1 MSTDDTNY
9 FNVNKYGRDKGVVD
23 DAMVDASDAYA
34 NFHQM
39 ILSFLHVGSGN
50 SVFFKAFVT
59 ELNNSF
65 TCEWQNNRVY
75 GRTDPIQT
83 YGGTARSLSLGFDVP
98 ASSVTEAYEN
108 LGRVSKLAQMLYP
121 NYTQATEN
129 GAKIISK
136 APLVRVK
143 LMNLITNER
152 EIEEYHSATYRDSE
166 PAIRG
171 ADIETVVS
179 ERKVMSP
186 NSDKS
191 PFQLFDEYQTSPN
204 PENGLLCAIKSMSYS
219 SDLQSMQVF
228 EKAPN
233 TVLPQSIKV
242 TLSLDVI
249 HEETLGF
256 EGSEF
261 TSPSF
266 PHKITLSDS
275 TNKIP
280 TDQNFKDIITRI
292 DEDERNQAKE
302 DERIAA
308 KNRLLRKMGRNQ
320 ANSRV
325 SDTAGEVFDKIN
337 VFGKNKNN

>member
-9 FNVNKYGRDKGVVD
+9 FNVNKYGRDKGVIN
-23 DAMVDASDAYA
+23 DAMTDASDAYA

-59 ELNNSF
+59 ELSNNFS
-65 TCEWQNNRVY
+65 CEWQANNVY

-83 YGGTARSLSLGFDVP
+83 YGGTTRSLSLAFDVP

-152 EIEEYHSATYRDSE
+152 DPGQFSDEALESLSIMGASAKKLKAAKDS
-166 PAIRG
+166 PQ
-171 ADIETVVS
+171 
-179 ERKVMSP
+179 K
-186 NSDKS
+186 
-191 PFQLFDEYQTSPN
+191 LFDEYQTSPN
-204 PENGLLCAIKSMSYS
+204 PENGLLCAIKSMSYN
-219 SDLQSMQVF
+219 SDLQSIQVF

-256 EGSEF
+256 EGSQF

-280 TDQNFKDIITRI
+280 TDQNFKDILTRI

-308 KNRLLRKMGRNQ
+308 QNRLLRKMGRNA
-320 ANSRV
+320 ANNRV
-325 SDTAGEVFDKIN
+325 SNYVSDIFGSNKDK
-337 VFGKNKNN
+337 

>member
-9 FNVNKYGRDKGVVD
+9 FNVNKYGRDKGVIN
-23 DAMVDASDAYA
+23 DAMTDSSDAYA

-65 TCEWQNNRVY
+65 SCEWQANNVY

-83 YGGTARSLSLGFDVP
+83 YAGTTRSISLAFDVP
-98 ASSVTEAYEN
+98 ASTVTEAYEN

-121 NYTQATEN
+121 NYTQGVEN

-152 EIEEYHSATYRDSE
+152 E
-166 PAIRG
+166 P
-171 ADIETVVS
+171 TVEFEGWGV
-179 ERKVMSP
+179 ERPKP
-186 NSDKS
+186 KS
-191 PFQLFDEYQTSPN
+191 KQQIFEDYQTSPD
-204 PENGLLCAIKSMSYS
+204 PENGILCAIKSMSYN
-219 SDLQSMQVF
+219 SDLQSIQVF

-256 EGSEF
+256 EGTTF
-261 TSPSF
+261 MSPSF
-266 PHKITLSDS
+266 PHKIELQEDS
-275 TNKIP
+275 KITGRGVP
-280 TDQNFKDIITRI
+280 TDQNFKDIITRL

-308 KNRLLRKMGRNQ
+308 QNRLLRKMGRNA
-320 ANSRV
+320 ANNRLSNY
-325 SDTAGEVFDKIN
+325 AGEVFDKIK
-337 VFGKNKNN
+337 KN

>member
-9 FNVNKYGRDKGVVD
+9 FNVNKYGRDKGVIN
-23 DAMVDASDAYA
+23 DAMTDASDAYA

-59 ELNNSF
+59 ELSNNFS
-65 TCEWQNNRVY
+65 CEWQANNVY

-83 YGGTARSLSLGFDVP
+83 YGGTTRSLSLAFDVP

-121 NYTQATEN
+121 NYTQGTES

-152 EIEEYHSATYRDSE
+152 EPAEELDVASQSIRDYRF
-166 PAIRG
+166 
-171 ADIETVVS
+171 
-179 ERKVMSP
+179 ERFGSKSR
-186 NSDKS
+186 SKSSKS

-204 PENGLLCAIKSMSYS
+204 PENGLLCAIKSMSYN
-219 SDLQSMQVF
+219 SDLQNIQVF

-266 PHKITLSDS
+266 PHKITISDS
-275 TNKIP
+275 NNKIP
-280 TDQNFKDIITRI
+280 TDQNFKDILTRI

-302 DERIAA
+302 DERVAA
-308 KNRLLRKMGRNQ
+308 QNRLLRKMGRNA
-320 ANSRV
+320 ANNRV
-325 SDTAGEVFDKIN
+325 SNYVSDIFGSDKD
-337 VFGKNKNN
+337 

>member
-83 YGGTARSLSLGFDVP
+83 YGGTARSLSLAFDVP
-98 ASSVTEAYEN
+98 ASTVTEAYEN

-152 EIEEYHSATYRDSE
+152 EADEFVSGYGKLLGGEIKSQTDS
-166 PAIRG
+166 
-171 ADIETVVS
+171 
-179 ERKVMSP
+179 
-186 NSDKS
+186 KS

-280 TDQNFKDIITRI
+280 TDQNFKDILTRI

>member
-9 FNVNKYGRDKGVVD
+9 FNVNKYGRDKGVIN
-23 DAMVDASDAYA
+23 DAMTDASDAYA

-59 ELNNSF
+59 ELSNNFS
-65 TCEWQNNRVY
+65 CEWQANNVY

-83 YGGTARSLSLGFDVP
+83 YGGTTRSLSLAFDVP

-152 EIEEYHSATYRDSE
+152 EIEEYHSATYKNSKQV
-166 PAIRG
+166 IRG
-171 ADIETVVS
+171 DDTKTVVT

-204 PENGLLCAIKSMSYS
+204 PENGLLCAIKSMSYN
-219 SDLQSMQVF
+219 SDLQNIQVF

-266 PHKITLSDS
+266 PHKITISDS
-275 TNKIP
+275 NNKIP
-280 TDQNFKDIITRI
+280 TDQNFKDILTRI

-302 DERIAA
+302 DERVAA
-308 KNRLLRKMGRNQ
+308 QNRLLRKMGRNA
-320 ANSRV
+320 ANNRLSNYV
-325 SDTAGEVFDKIN
+325 GNIFGNDSDK
-337 VFGKNKNN
+337 

>member
-9 FNVNKYGRDKGVVD
+9 FNVNKYGRDKGVIN
-23 DAMVDASDAYA
+23 DAMTDASDAYA

-59 ELNNSF
+59 ELSNNFS
-65 TCEWQNNRVY
+65 CEWQANNVY

-83 YGGTARSLSLGFDVP
+83 YGGTTRSLSLAFDVP

-121 NYTQATEN
+121 NYSQATEN

-152 EIEEYHSATYRDSE
+152 EATQFQTGTEIDAGLFHHKE
-166 PAIRG
+166 TAI
-171 ADIETVVS
+171 
-179 ERKVMSP
+179 MSNT
-186 NSDKS
+186 NSKS

-204 PENGLLCAIKSMSYS
+204 PENGLLCAIKSMSYN
-219 SDLQSMQVF
+219 SDLQSIQVF

-266 PHKITLSDS
+266 PHKITLSDP
-275 TNKIP
+275 TNKIS
-280 TDQNFKDIITRI
+280 TDQNFKDILTRI

-308 KNRLLRKMGRNQ
+308 QNRLLRKMGRNA
-320 ANSRV
+320 ANNRV
-325 SDTAGEVFDKIN
+325 SNYVSDIFGSNKDK
-337 VFGKNKNN
+337 